1 LRYRDNVL
9 RQGEVRCGDQAA
21 QLPVAERLRLR
32 GDLPGLDL
40 DRWIAWLQQQ
50 AGDRPGSSTLPL
62 HLDLQIG
69 VLKLVGMD
77 FPAVRLEVEP
87 VARGWQANFTSE
99 DLDGYWILPRDYEL
113 NPMEVRLKQLR
124 IDAEALLAT
133 EPQREGPVPE
143 PATESRFDPR
153 HLPGLDLQVDAL
165 WLGDKPYGKALLQ
178 WHRSTWGIQIE
189 ALAIHGDNLELEAK
203 GYWHQVGSKDHS
215 RFQLVKGH
223 VESLGRLQ
231 EDLGLQLGI
240 AKAPLDI
247 TGVFYWPQAPYA
259 LELQDLSSEKL
270 TLEMGAGEVTEVD
283 PGVGRLVGLL
293 SLHALGKR
301 LSLDFSDLFAK
312 GLEFDRIEGRFHIS
326 HGNAYTEPP
335 QHLVITSPSAQI
347 LITGRTGLAARDYDQ
362 LVTVVPRVSSALPL
376 VGAIA
381 GGPAVGVALVVTQG
395 LFGEQVD
402 RIIQSQYK
410 LTGSWDEPSI
420 LRMARRNAGKRE
432 EGERSSLMPDLPSR

>member
-1 LRYRDNVL
+1 
-9 RQGEVRCGDQAA
+9 
-21 QLPVAERLRLR
+21 
-32 GDLPGLDL
+32 
-40 DRWIAWLQQQ
+40 
-50 AGDRPGSSTLPL
+50 
-62 HLDLQIG
+62 
-69 VLKLVGMD
+69 
-77 FPAVRLEVEP
+77 
-87 VARGWQANFTSE
+87 
-99 DLDGYWILPRDYEL
+99 
-113 NPMEVRLKQLR
+113 
-124 IDAEALLAT
+124 
-133 EPQREGPVPE
+133 
-143 PATESRFDPR
+143 
-153 HLPGLDLQVDAL
+153 
-165 WLGDKPYGKALLQ
+165 
-178 WHRSTWGIQIE
+178 
-189 ALAIHGDNLELEAK
+189 
-203 GYWHQVGSKDHS
+203 
-215 RFQLVKGH
+215 
-223 VESLGRLQ
+223 
-231 EDLGLQLGI
+231 
-240 AKAPLDI
+240 
-247 TGVFYWPQAPYA
+247 
-259 LELQDLSSEKL
+259 
-270 TLEMGAGEVTEVD
+270 
-283 PGVGRLVGLL
+283 L

-312 GLEFDRIEGRFHIS
+312 GLEFDQIEGRFHIS